1 MTNTYNTFK
10 IVLALC
16 FVVPILSIAN
26 EAIFAAAAAGA
37 SQTNDVIG
45 NTLCIIVSNLTGG
58 IAKSIGTMAIFA
70 VGVGLFMGKLN
81 WGTAFV
87 TAAGVAVV
95 FGANKLLVWL
105 GGGSGIVNST
115 CNVVA

>member
-1 MTNTYNTFK
+1 MTETHNAFK
-10 IVLALC
+10 LVIALC
-16 FVVPILSIAN
+16 FAIPILSISN
-26 EAIFAAAAAGA
+26 EAIFATGTAAAA
-37 SQTNDVIG
+37 NDVIG
-45 NTLCIIVSNLTGG
+45 TTLCGIVNNLKGG

-95 FGANKLLVWL
+95 FGAEKILYWL
-105 GGGSGIVNST
+105 GGAAIST
-115 CNVVA
+115 ASCTALG

>member
-1 MTNTYNTFK
+1 MTDTHNAFK
-10 IVLALC
+10 LVIALC
-16 FVVPILSIAN
+16 FAIPILSISN
-26 EAIFAAAAAGA
+26 EVVFATATAATA
-37 SQTNDVIG
+37 NDVVG
-45 NTLCIIVSNLTGG
+45 STLCTIVNNLKGG

-95 FGANKLLVWL
+95 FGAEKLLWWL
-105 GGGSGIVNST
+105 GGST
-115 CNVVA
+115 ITTQTCASIG

>member
-1 MTNTYNTFK
+1 MMKETHNSFK
-10 IVLALC
+10 IILALC
-16 FVVPILSIAN
+16 FVIPILSIAN
-26 EAIFAAAAAGA
+26 EAIFAAAN
-37 SQTNDVIG
+37 SNDVIG
-45 NTLCIIVSNLTGG
+45 STLCTIVNNLKGG

-95 FGANKLLVWL
+95 FGADKLLWWL
-105 GGGSGIVNST
+105 AGSTVTNAT
-115 CNVVA
+115 CASIG